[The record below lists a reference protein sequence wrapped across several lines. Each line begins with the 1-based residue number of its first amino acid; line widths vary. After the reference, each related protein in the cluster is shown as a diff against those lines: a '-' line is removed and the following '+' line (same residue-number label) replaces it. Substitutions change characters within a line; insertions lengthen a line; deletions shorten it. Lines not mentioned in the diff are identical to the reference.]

1 MAKGLSAQ
9 VLVKQNLFGVIQNLV
24 GFCSN
29 FVLAVL
35 LPIVMGAFL
44 FGQFS
49 LVSGFAYLLAGLF
62 DTGFNSTTIRF
73 ISEYSTTK
81 QHSKLRSVFFHLLK
95 CKLVL
100 ALVFAI
106 LLIVFSS
113 EIAKAYSLVGD
124 EPAIILAAILIVFY
138 ALVTFLSA
146 VFIGLNKNQYSLIGN
161 SINSIFLIILP
172 ITFFSLKASL
182 LWVVF
187 GVLLSFIFA
196 TGYLALQL
204 ASRFKKLFTKKAE
217 EIDKKEVNGN
227 ILNFTAISMSNL
239 LLFWGIILILGLF
252 VTADDVAFF
261 KIALSWFAAVGIL
274 IPISTQILFS
284 SVISFKANNDVKLLK
299 RYMDLVLRYS
309 TMVIIPMMVGIF
321 FFGESLIHLVYGA
334 EFMPAGFVL
343 QIIIFALFFQFIS
356 NLFSSILIAYGRIKH
371 LTKVYILNTIF
382 GILVSF
388 LLINYLNLPGAGIAF
403 LMVNIMISASLIVA
417 ASKFFAYTLRES
429 VVRPLASSAIMAAM
443 LLYLKPYATTIV
455 SALLVVLSAAV
466 FYFAVLYLMR
476 GITRDDLK
484 IIRYVKG

>member
-1 MAKGLSAQ
+1 MTEELTHS
-9 VLVKQNLFGVIQNLV
+9 VLVKQNLFGVMQNLV

-35 LPIVMGAFL
+35 LPIIMGAFL

-49 LVSGFAYLLAGLF
+49 LVSGFAYLLVGLF
-62 DTGFNSTTIRF
+62 DAGFNSTTIRF
-73 ISEYSTTK
+73 VSEYSTKK
-81 QHSKLRSVFFHLLK
+81 QYSKLKSVLFHLLK
-95 CKLVL
+95 FKLAL
-100 ALVFAI
+100 ALVFAA
-106 LLIVFSS
+106 LLIAFSS
-113 EIAKAYSLVGD
+113 DIAKAYALVGD
-124 EPAIILAAILIVFY
+124 EPAIILGAVLIIFY

-161 SINSIFLIILP
+161 SINSVFLIILP
-172 ITFFSLKASL
+172 VTFFYLKGDL
-182 LWVVF
+182 VWVIL

-196 TGYLALQL
+196 TTYLVIQL
-204 ASRFKKLFTKKAE
+204 ASKFKKLFPKKAE
-217 EIDKKEVNGN
+217 SIDGREVNSN

-284 SVISFKANNDVKLLK
+284 SVISFKASNDVNMLK

-321 FFGESLIHLVYGA
+321 FFGEGLIHLVYGV

-343 QIIIFALFFQFIS
+343 QIIIFALFFQFVS
-356 NLFSSILIAYGRIKH
+356 NLFLSILVAYGRIKH
-371 LTKVYILNTIF
+371 ITKVYILNTIF
-382 GILVSF
+382 GILVSS
-388 LLINYLNLPGAGIAF
+388 LLINYLNLLGAGIAF
-403 LMVNIMISASLIVA
+403 LLVNIMISASLIVA
-417 ASKFFAYTLRES
+417 ASKFFAYKLRAS
-429 VVRPLASSAIMAAM
+429 VVRPLASSAIMAAV
-443 LLYLKPYATTIV
+443 LLYLKPYATTLE
-455 SALLVVLSAAV
+455 SALLVVLAVAV
-466 FYFAVLYLMR
+466 FYFVVLYLMG